1 VGAEVAEATRENFRE
16 LVSEGVVLVDV
27 WGASCQ
33 TCLALRP
40 TVDRMAEERDDLKV
54 IALEA
59 PKARRL
65 CIEMKVMSL
74 PAFLLF
80 KDGEEVSRLASPD
93 LTEDALSEW
102 VDQSLDRVRSN

>member
-1 VGAEVAEATRENFRE
+1 MGAAVAEATRENFRE
-16 LVSEGVVLVDV
+16 LVSDGVVLVDM
-27 WGASCQ
+27 WGTSCQ

-40 TVDRMAEERDDLKV
+40 TVDKLAEERDDLKV

-65 CIEMKVMSL
+65 CIELKVMSL
-74 PAFLLF
+74 PAFLLY

-93 LTEDALSEW
+93 LTDDALTEW
-102 VDQSLDRVRSN
+102 VDRSLDKLREE

>member
-1 VGAEVAEATRENFRE
+1 MGAAVAEATRENFRE
-16 LVSEGVVLVDV
+16 LVSEGVVLVDM
-27 WGASCQ
+27 WGTSCQ

-40 TVDRMAEERDDLKV
+40 TVDKLAEERDDLEV

-65 CIEMKVMSL
+65 CLELKVMSL

-93 LTEDALSEW
+93 LTEDALTEW
-102 VDQSLDRVRSN
+102 VDRSLDKLREE